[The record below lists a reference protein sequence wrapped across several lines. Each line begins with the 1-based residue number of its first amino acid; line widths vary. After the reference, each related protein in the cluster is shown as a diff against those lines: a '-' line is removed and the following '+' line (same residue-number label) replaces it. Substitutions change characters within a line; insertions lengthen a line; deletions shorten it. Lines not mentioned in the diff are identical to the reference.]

1 MMAPAET
8 GSDPM
13 ATPASRPDRPPRD
26 ESAAGAGPGPLGARI
41 RGERERLGVSVRGL
55 ARQIGVSPSLVSQI
69 ERGRVMPSVGTLYAI
84 ANELGLSLDWLFGE
98 APAHRAGAGREGPQA
113 SPATVQR
120 RGTHTT
126 IGLAGGVTWERL
138 TAGPDELDFLHV
150 VYAVDGSS
158 CPEDSLIRHGG
169 REHGYVVSGRLGVR
183 IGFDEHEL
191 GPGDSISFD
200 SSSPH
205 RLWAVGDEPAHAIW
219 VVLRRHGDTR
229 GQAAT

>member
-1 MMAPAET
+1 MTPAEP

-13 ATPASRPDRPPRD
+13 ATPARPPDSEPPVERV
-26 ESAAGAGPGPLGARI
+26 ATAGPGPLGARI
-41 RGERERLGVSVRGL
+41 RDERERLGVSVRGL

-84 ANELGLSLDWLFGE
+84 ANELGLSLDGLFGD
-98 APAHRAGAGREGPQA
+98 AAAHRADRDRGSPQA
-113 SPATVQR
+113 TPATVQR
-120 RGTHTT
+120 HGTQTA

-150 VYAVDGSS
+150 GYAVGGSS

-205 RLWAVGDEPAHAIW
+205 RLWAIGDEPARAIW
-219 VVLRRHGDTR
+219 VVLRRHGDSR
-229 GQAAT
+229 AQDPG

>member
-1 MMAPAET
+1 
-8 GSDPM
+8 M
-13 ATPASRPDRPPRD
+13 ATPADQPAREPPVER
-26 ESAAGAGPGPLGARI
+26 AAAAGPGPVGARI

-84 ANELGLSLDWLFGE
+84 ANELGLSLDGLFGE
-98 APAHRAGAGREGPQA
+98 APAHRATRDAAGSQA

-205 RLWAVGDEPAHAIW
+205 RLWAIGDEPAHAIW
-219 VVLRRHGDTR
+219 VVLRRHGDAR